1 MGDATADTEQLVRE
15 YAKMWSDQATT
26 RIPDLVSESFT
37 GALPEAEGT
46 VQGRD
51 ELEALMREFTSAFPD
66 FHVEITDLLAR
77 GETVVAEA
85 TYTMTHRGEFDGIQP
100 TGREVEV
107 SAMARFRFEDGR
119 IAEHR
124 EYHDRQELLDQ
135 LGGIDE

>member
-15 YAKMWSDQATT
+15 YAEMWRDQDAA
-26 RIPDLVSESFT
+26 RIPDLVSASFT

-77 GETVVAEA
+77 GGTVVAEA
-85 TYTMTHRGEFDGIQP
+85 TYTMTHEGAFDGIDP
-100 TGREVEV
+100 TGREVEIR
-107 SAMARFRFEDGR
+107 AMARFRLDDGR
-119 IAEHR
+119 ITEHR
-124 EYHDRQELLDQ
+124 GYHDRQEIREQ
-135 LGGIDE
+135 LGVVDE